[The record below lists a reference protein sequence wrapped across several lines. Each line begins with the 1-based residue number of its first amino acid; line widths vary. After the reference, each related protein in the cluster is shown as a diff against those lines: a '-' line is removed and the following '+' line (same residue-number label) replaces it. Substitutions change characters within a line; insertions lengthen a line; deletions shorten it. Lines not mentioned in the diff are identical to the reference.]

1 MEDVAGR
8 FAKAPKGAGI
18 GAGLLGALGAAAYGL
33 YQAVYTGNFY
43 FIQIFS
49 SLNFN

>member
-33 YQAVYTGNFY
+33 YQAVYTGNF
-43 FIQIFS
+43 FS
-49 SLNFN
+49 DFLKFN